1 MPKIKYSPRY
11 PLFTHLLFGDI
22 DRLINYYPDGA
33 LPAAGVRG
41 GALVGDVVIRV
52 GQQGPHGYVPDGR
65 GEAFGEREEV
75 QKSKVR
81 KQASA

>member
-1 MPKIKYSPRY
+1 M
-11 PLFTHLLFGDI
+11 
-22 DRLINYYPDGA
+22 
-33 LPAAGVRG
+33 RG

-65 GEAFGEREEV
+65 GEAFGEREEA